1 MDNLRKLR
9 KARGMS
15 MRELGEAVGV
25 SESMIGMIE
34 TGRRKPSY
42 ELLLKLGEELD
53 CGVDYLVN
61 DRKIPI
67 TESDGQSDYVL
78 DLSKLDDE
86 QKKLI
91 EDVLRLNPQQRSAV
105 LSVAESFLSGI

>member
-67 TESDGQSDYVL
+67 TESDGQNLL
-78 DLSKLDDE
+78 DLSQLNEE

-105 LSVAESFLSGI
+105 LSVTESFLSNK

>member
-1 MDNLRKLR
+1 
-9 KARGMS
+9 

-67 TESDGQSDYVL
+67 TESDGQNLL
-78 DLSKLDDE
+78 DLSQLNEE
-86 QKKLI
+86 QRQLI

-105 LSVAESFLSGI
+105 LSVTESFLYHK

>member
-67 TESDGQSDYVL
+67 TEGDGQNLL
-78 DLSKLDDE
+78 DLSQLNEE
-86 QKKLI
+86 QRKLI

-105 LSVAESFLSGI
+105 LSVTESFLSNK